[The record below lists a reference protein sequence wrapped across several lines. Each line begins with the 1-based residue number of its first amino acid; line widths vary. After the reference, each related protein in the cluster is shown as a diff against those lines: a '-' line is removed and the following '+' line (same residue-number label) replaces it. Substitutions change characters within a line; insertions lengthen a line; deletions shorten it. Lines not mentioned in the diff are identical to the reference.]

1 MKRFSILSAAA
12 IAVLA
17 ACGGSSKP
25 PTFKQPAGTTA
36 VNFSVDDTANKV
48 YTDSTLPDGG
58 VGPSDLQWKGA
69 MLYDPATNK
78 VSADSSWGGP
88 FAALYDDGPWTAG
101 GHEPEGS
108 SGGDHIFGVT
118 VFVTPP
124 ASGSGDTYSYGLND
138 GSIKLTST
146 VIDPNGWIWP
156 SSTNGSFT
164 VAPGATAPVKADGVA
179 LKKFGTTDVQ
189 FSVNTASLAAGAWD
203 TSVISVKS
211 SAWGW
216 SGIKFTS
223 GTTIAMSQIV
233 GTGNPIVHAGLVST
247 GDKVQFIVVF
257 NGKEYK
263 SGSGNALLQGVTV
276 GTKAAGASTY
286 TNLAISVA
294 CDVGSDNKTNCT
306 GTAAGI
312 DKGNSYITIP

>member
-1 MKRFSILSAAA
+1 M
-12 IAVLA
+12 
-17 ACGGSSKP
+17 G
-25 PTFKQPAGTTA
+25 PTTRPMR
-36 VNFSVDDTANKV
+36 VDPVA
-48 YTDSTLPDGG
+48 
-58 VGPSDLQWKGA
+58 
-69 MLYDPATNK
+69 
-78 VSADSSWGGP
+78 
-88 FAALYDDGPWTAG
+88 
-101 GHEPEGS
+101 
-108 SGGDHIFGVT
+108 
-118 VFVTPP
+118 
-124 ASGSGDTYSYGLND
+124 
-138 GSIKLTST
+138 LTST

-164 VAPGATAPVKADGVA
+164 VAPAATAPVKADGVA

-263 SGSGNALLQGVTV
+263 TGSNNALVKGITA
-276 GTKAAGASTY
+276 GTKASGASSFTPV
-286 TNLAISVA
+286 TIGVHCNA
-294 CDVGSDNKTNCT
+294 GSDNKTNCT
-306 GTAAGI
+306 DTATGGN
-312 DKGNSYITIP
+312 GNSYITIP